1 MLDLPIMN
9 TYTAC
14 IMKAHCTYN
23 KLTQDTVASF
33 DVNFILSE
41 KPVRIVVFVYPDSFG
56 KFCYTYVVES
66 DIEYDLYGASAKG
79 GHKCLDDAINAAQ
92 REIINSLPENM
103 QNCMR
108 SAMFNK

>member
-1 MLDLPIMN
+1 MN
-9 TYTAC
+9 TYTAH
-14 IMKAHCTYN
+14 IMREHCAYN
-23 KLTQDTVASF
+23 KLTKDTVAAF
-33 DVNFILSE
+33 EVNFVLSE

-66 DIEYDLYGASAKG
+66 EMEYELYGCSARG
-79 GHKCLDDAINAAQ
+79 GHNCVDDAINAAQ

-108 SAMFNK
+108 SAMSNK